1 MKQTLGDRTKE
12 RRQELGLSQA
22 KVAQACGVSQP
33 AVDQVE
39 RNITKRPKWLPE
51 LAEALGV
58 SSDWLLQGA
67 GLKEIVN
74 NSDANIHIDE
84 LHFQTENTSSNKN
97 APPDRLVG
105 EARIAHMAA
114 STHAQRLPPIKV
126 LGTAQGGPSGAFL
139 VTSEEAVAYVD
150 RTPALNR
157 IPGCYAVYVVGES
170 MEPAIPHGELRFID
184 PVKPPSPGDFVLI
197 QQKNG
202 EHDDIHAFVKQLVR
216 RTEKTVVTRQLN
228 PDTTVEFAA
237 DTVTVHRIVPWNE
250 VHGA

>member
-1 MKQTLGDRTKE
+1 MKQTLGERTKE
-12 RRQELGLSQA
+12 RRQDLGLSQA
-22 KVAQACGVSQP
+22 KVAQVCGVSQP

-39 RNITKRPKWLPE
+39 RNVTKRPKWLPE
-51 LAEALGV
+51 LAKALGV
-58 SSDWLLQGA
+58 SSEWLLHGV
-67 GLKEIVN
+67 GSKEFVN
-74 NSDANIHIDE
+74 NLHAKNHIDDS
-84 LHFQTENTSSNKN
+84 HFQTENAASNKN
-97 APPDRLVG
+97 APPDNLVG

-114 STHAQRLPPIKV
+114 STQTQRFPPIKV

-170 MEPAIPHGELRFID
+170 MEPVIPHGELRFID

-216 RTEKTVVTRQLN
+216 RTEKKIITKQFN
-228 PDTTVEFAA
+228 PEAKVEFSA